1 MQIGSTELP
10 EQYYNVTVNQSLIQ
24 SINKNSLNRMTIE
37 VQTVNIGSVAPTIV
51 KSMLRYRPL
60 ILK

>member
-10 EQYYNVTVNQSLIQ
+10 EQYYNVTVNQLLIQ

-37 VQTVNIGSVAPTIV
+37 VQTVNIG
-51 KSMLRYRPL
+51 
-60 ILK
+60 